1 MAISKKNLGDRFDDF
16 LKDEGMYE
24 ECTEAAIKRV
34 LAMQLEDLMQQRH
47 FTKSDMAK
55 KMHTSR
61 AALNRLLD
69 PANEWFSRHI
79 PQSNGSLPEDA
90 MLLNGFICD
99 CCRPFIPSPAYSPSC
114 WLMLHMASRLSRAN
128 SSSGRPMSS
137 HSLI

>member
-61 AALNRLLD
+61 ASLERLLD
-69 PANEWFSRHI
+69 PENESVT
-79 PQSNGSLPEDA
+79 LYTLKKA
-90 MLLNGFICD
+90 
-99 CCRPFIPSPAYSPSC
+99 
-114 WLMLHMASRLSRAN
+114 ASVLGKKLRLEFA
-128 SSSGRPMSS
+128 
-137 HSLI
+137 

>member
-34 LAMQLEDLMQQRH
+34 LALQLEDLMLQKH
-47 FTKSDMAK
+47 LTKSEMAT

-69 PANEWFSRHI
+69 PENESVTLFT
-79 PQSNGSLPEDA
+79 LKKA
-90 MLLNGFICD
+90 
-99 CCRPFIPSPAYSPSC
+99 
-114 WLMLHMASRLSRAN
+114 ASVLGKKLRLEFA
-128 SSSGRPMSS
+128 
-137 HSLI
+137 

>member
-34 LAMQLEDLMQQRH
+34 LAMQLEDLMLQKH
-47 FTKSDMAK
+47 LTKSDMAT

-69 PANEWFSRHI
+69 PENESVTLFT
-79 PQSNGSLPEDA
+79 LKKA
-90 MLLNGFICD
+90 
-99 CCRPFIPSPAYSPSC
+99 
-114 WLMLHMASRLSRAN
+114 ASVLGKKLRLEFA
-128 SSSGRPMSS
+128 
-137 HSLI
+137 